1 MLPPIPKEVL
11 VWLLFTFVVSVLPL
25 GIDCLVRLFNQQAW
39 FDYEH
44 YRDGQLLI
52 IAVSFGAESIGNI
65 LIRSQLNQWYEILI
79 VGSCFLT
86 TLTAGLIYPFIR
98 NLRPVNSQTAD
109 PKIGNKRIFY
119 ATVAIFLFSFATS
132 LFCKYLAMS

>member
-39 FDYEH
+39 FDYQH

-65 LIRSQLNQWYEILI
+65 LIRSKLNQWYEILI
-79 VGSCFLT
+79 IGSCFLT
-86 TLTAGLIYPFIR
+86 TLAAGILYPYIK
-98 NLRPVNSQTAD
+98 NLPVTSQKTTSQNVD
-109 PKIGNKRIFY
+109 RSIFY

-132 LFCKYLAMS
+132 LFCKYLSMS

>member
-1 MLPPIPKEVL
+1 MLLPLPKEVL
-11 VWLLFTFVVSVLPL
+11 VWLLFTFIVSVLPL
-25 GIDCLVRLFNQQAW
+25 GIDCLVRLFYGQEW
-39 FDYEH
+39 FDYQH

-65 LIRSQLNQWYEILI
+65 LIRSSLNQWYEILI
-79 VGSCFLT
+79 IGGCFLS
-86 TLTAGLIYPFIR
+86 TLAAGLLYPYIK
-98 NLRPVNSQTAD
+98 NLPVNSQKTTSQNID
-109 PKIGNKRIFY
+109 RSIFY

>member
-25 GIDCLVRLFNQQAW
+25 GIDCLVRLFDAKPW

-44 YRDGQLLI
+44 YKDGQLLI

-86 TLTAGLIYPFIR
+86 TLTAGLLYPFIR
-98 NLRPVNSQTAD
+98 YLGVDSRTTTSPPD
-109 PKIGNKRIFY
+109 YRMIFY
-119 ATVAIFLFSFATS
+119 TTAAIFFFSFATS